1 MRKTKILLLSVLSL
15 LIIVSSCK
23 KDDPVNESQVLVD
36 YVEANFTLS
45 TLPSYIH
52 AASINGGVGLG
63 DLLLTS
69 DPYVIDI
76 RSAAKWAAGHIP
88 TAINVDISAG
98 ESVVEHCKVNA
109 SVIGERDIIV
119 VCYSGQSAAME
130 VALLKLS
137 GFSKAKSLLFGM
149 SSWTTVEG
157 YDSWTASVSNDH
169 VLVKEVTPNA
179 KAEAGMLPAINTG
192 FENGDDI
199 LAARIAE
206 VEAAG
211 FGALSTTGAMAVSN
225 RESWY
230 ICNYWKEADYTSGH
244 IEGAVMYDP
253 TAAVNPFTQAADL
266 LTLPAGMDQTT
277 VVYCYTG
284 QTSAF
289 VATYLNVLGYTNV
302 KTLKNGA
309 NSLWEATMPGT
320 RWLAYKDANV
330 TDRTLIVE

>member
-1 MRKTKILLLSVLSL
+1 MRKTKIILFSVLSM

-23 KDDPVNESQVLVD
+23 KDDPVNEAQVLVD
-36 YVEANFTLS
+36 YVEATYS
-45 TLPSYIH
+45 VATLPAYIH
-52 AASINGGVGLG
+52 ASSINGGVGLV

-76 RSAAKWAAGHIP
+76 RSAAKWAAGHIS
-88 TAINVDISAG
+88 TAINVDISAS
-98 ESVVEHCKVNA
+98 ESVVEHCKTNA
-109 SVIGERDIIV
+109 SVIADRDLIV

-149 SSWTTVEG
+149 SSWTTVAE
-157 YDSWTASVSNDH
+157 YDSWTSNVSNDH
-169 VLVKEVTPNA
+169 LVVKEATSNA
-179 KAEAGMLPAINTG
+179 KGAAGNLPTVNTG
-192 FENGDDI
+192 FETGGDI

-211 FGALSTTGAMAVSN
+211 FGALSTTGDLTVSN
-225 RESWY
+225 RDTY
-230 ICNYWKEADYTSGH
+230 YVINYWKEADYNNGH
-244 IEGAVMYDP
+244 IEGAMMYDP
-253 TAAVNPFTQAADL
+253 TSVVNPFTQAGDL
-266 LTLPAGMDQTT
+266 LTLPSDLSQPI

-289 VATYLNVLGYTNV
+289 MATYLNVLGYTNV
-302 KTLKNGA
+302 KTMKFGV

-320 RWLAYKDANV
+320 RWLPYKESNV
-330 TDRTLIVE
+330 NDKALVVE